1 MNDPDTYPC
10 NVVHMTF
17 DKQDKNKHLRKN
29 GVLKN
34 GTKKTVYLYLDE
46 WNHTLIYPPVQK

>member
-10 NVVHMTF
+10 NVVYMTF

-46 WNHTLIYPPVQK
+46 